1 MKTAVEKLSPTRVK
15 LNVEVPFAELTPAI
29 EQATK
34 KIADQVQIPGFR
46 KGRVPSRLVEQR
58 FGRPAIMQEAVND
71 ALPEFYQ
78 QAALEA
84 EIRPVGRPEVEI
96 TDVPGL
102 DGKDEGDLKFVVEQ
116 DVRPEIEL
124 PDLSTIEVEIEEP
137 AVDDDAVQVRLDA
150 LRERFGT
157 LVGVDRPAADG
168 DFVSLDM
175 VATID
180 GEEIET
186 VEGVSYR
193 IGEGTMLDGLD
204 EALIG
209 LSAGETTTFTSELAG
224 GDRAG
229 EKAEVKVT
237 PQSVKVRELPE
248 ADDEFAELASEFDTI
263 DELKADLKV
272 QAERDAEGNRVALA
286 RNAFLEKI
294 LEELDIP
301 VPESLVAEEISAHL
315 QNEGKPE
322 GDPHGEEIR
331 EDTERAIRT
340 QFLLDALLE
349 TREVE
354 VGQEDLMNY
363 MAQLSATYGMDPNQ
377 FIQMLAQSGQIEAVF
392 AEAQRAKALD
402 VALADVTVKNAS
414 GDVIDLGLEGS
425 SSEEDAEAPAEEKAP
440 AKKAPAK
447 KAPAKK
453 APARKPAAKK
463 TTAATAKSEDAAEA
477 PAEDAA
483 AAADEAPAAKA
494 PAKKAPARK
503 PAAKK
508 TTAAA
513 KSEDAA
519 EATEAAA
526 EEEPAKKAPAKKAP
540 AKKAPAKKAPA
551 RKPAAKKTTAAAE
564 DSTES

>member
-71 ALPEFYQ
+71 ALPDFYQ

-229 EKAEVKVT
+229 EKADVKVT

-301 VPESLVAEEISAHL
+301 VPESLVAEEINAHL

-425 SSEEDAEAPAEEKAP
+425 SSEEGAEAPAEEKAP
-440 AKKAPAK
+440 AKKA
-447 KAPAKK
+447 
-453 APARKPAAKK
+453 
-463 TTAATAKSEDAAEA
+463 
-477 PAEDAA
+477 
-483 AAADEAPAAKA
+483 
-494 PAKKAPARK
+494 
-503 PAAKK
+503 
-508 TTAAA
+508 
-513 KSEDAA
+513 
-519 EATEAAA
+519 
-526 EEEPAKKAPAKKAP
+526 PAKKAPAKKAP

-551 RKPAAKKTTAAAE
+551 RKPAAKKTTAAAAKSEDAAEATEAAADTAPAKKAPAKKAPARKPAAKKTTAAAE